1 MEKEIA
7 VVALILI
14 NDEKKLFLARRP
26 DFKGQDWEFP
36 GGKVESGES
45 KEQALIREIKEE
57 LSIDVH
63 IDFYLGSQ
71 AVSYNNKNYRIYF
84 FVSRY
89 QGQFISLTEHTAGQW
104 FDFSE
109 LSGISISPGNL
120 LFVQN
125 SQSLKNYLDSLA

>member
-7 VVALILI
+7 VVALILV
-14 NDEKKLFLARRP
+14 NTEKKLFLAKRP

-36 GGKVESGES
+36 GGKVEAGES
-45 KEQALIREIKEE
+45 NEEALVREIQEE
-57 LSIDVH
+57 LSIRVS

-71 AVSYNNKNYRIYF
+71 AVSYNNKSYRIYF
-84 FVSRY
+84 FASRY
-89 QGQFISLTEHTAGQW
+89 QGQSIFLTEHTAGQW

-109 LSGISISPGNL
+109 LSEISISPGNL

-125 SQSLKNYLDSLA
+125 SQSLKQYLDSLE